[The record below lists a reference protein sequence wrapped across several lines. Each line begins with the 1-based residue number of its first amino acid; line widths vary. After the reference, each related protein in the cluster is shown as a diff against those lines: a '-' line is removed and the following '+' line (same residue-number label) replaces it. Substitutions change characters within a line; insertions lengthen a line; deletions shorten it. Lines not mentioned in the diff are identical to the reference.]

1 MRLNLDI
8 DEPTLAKPGAKRVH
22 LLTIGKAIVKR
33 FKIGLAAHYITTVPV
48 A

>member
-1 MRLNLDI
+1 MDI
-8 DEPTLAKPGAKRVH
+8 GCIF
-22 LLTIGKAIVKR
+22 LTIEKAIVKR